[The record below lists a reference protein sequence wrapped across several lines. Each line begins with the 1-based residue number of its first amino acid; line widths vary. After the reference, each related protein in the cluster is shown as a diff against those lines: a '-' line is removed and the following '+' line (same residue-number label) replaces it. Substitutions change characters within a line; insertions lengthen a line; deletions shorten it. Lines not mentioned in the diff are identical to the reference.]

1 MVEKRTCDYTGEEIE
16 PGTGIMY
23 VRNDGSVLHF
33 VDSKAEKNYKLG
45 REPRDLEWTEEGR
58 NEKGPAQPETPVE
71 AQVDSDAAAED
82 DSESA
87 DDEAAFEDEFEE
99 AEVVDEDDTASEES
113 DEDSDAAVEDD
124 DADTPEDEESEDDQ

>member
-58 NEKGPAQPETPVE
+58 SGKGSAQPETTTE
-71 AQVDSDAAAED
+71 
-82 DSESA
+82 DSETTA
-87 DDEAAFEDEFEE
+87 DDEAPFDDEFEE
-99 AEVVDEDDTASEES
+99 AEVVDEDDTESDDSDTDSDEES
-113 DEDSDAAVEDD
+113 LED
-124 DADTPEDEESEDDQ
+124 DADAEDDEDDQ